1 MTRTYIEKPEA
12 GPGGKTSLTIE
23 PAMAL
28 LAPAIAPHC
37 VLAEVGKH
45 GAAAA
50 SYRSQTIGTTGQ
62 LPERD
67 FRVECL
73 EYSGAPTLGAAAMA
87 GNIAIAI
94 TSIARTTTRPSTL
107 CDIDLRKRRL

>member
-1 MTRTYIEKPEA
+1 
-12 GPGGKTSLTIE
+12 
-23 PAMAL
+23 MAL
-28 LAPAIAPHC
+28 LAAAIAPHC

-50 SYRSQTIGTTGQ
+50 SYRSRTIGTTGQ

-67 FRVECL
+67 FRVECR

-94 TSIARTTTRPSTL
+94 TSIARTNTRPSTL
-107 CDIDLRKRRL
+107 CDIDLPKRRL

>member
-12 GPGGKTSLTIE
+12 GPGTTTSLTIE

-50 SYRSQTIGTTGQ
+50 SYRSQTIGATGQ

-73 EYSGAPTLGAAAMA
+73 EYSGAPTPRRRGDGRQYRHRDHQHRSHKHAAL
-87 GNIAIAI
+87 N
-94 TSIARTTTRPSTL
+94 S
-107 CDIDLRKRRL
+107 LRY

>member
-1 MTRTYIEKPEA
+1 MTRTYIEKPEV
-12 GPGGKTSLTIE
+12 GPGSTTSLTIE
-23 PAMAL
+23 PTMAL

-50 SYRSQTIGTTGQ
+50 SYRSQTIGATGQ

-67 FRVECL
+67 FRL
-73 EYSGAPTLGAAAMA
+73 EYSGALTLGAAAMA
-87 GNIAIAI
+87 GNVATAI
-94 TSIARTTTRPSTL
+94 TSIARTNTRPSAL
-107 CDIDLRKRRL
+107 CDIDMPKRRL

>member
-1 MTRTYIEKPEA
+1 MTRTYTEEPDA
-12 GPGGKTSLTIE
+12 GSGSMTSLTIE

-50 SYRSQTIGTTGQ
+50 SYRSRTIGTTGQ

-87 GNIAIAI
+87 GYIPIAI
-94 TSIARTTTRPSTL
+94 TRIARTKMWRSAL

>member
-12 GPGGKTSLTIE
+12 GPGSTTSLTIE

-28 LAPAIAPHC
+28 LAPAIAAHC
-37 VLAEVGKH
+37 VSAEVGKH

-50 SYRSQTIGTTGQ
+50 SYRSQTIGATGQ

-67 FRVECL
+67 FRLECL

-94 TSIARTTTRPSTL
+94 ASIARTNTRPSTL
-107 CDIDLRKRRL
+107 CDIDLPKRRL